1 MSISAFNLKE
11 YPPKEAELLTALGP
25 TIDLWNQLSQWMHE
39 SLSAQQDLKYMYG
52 KKYGWA
58 RRFSMGNALLSAFY
72 PRQDGFTVQIILNRA
87 ALEQASRSKLG
98 KSARQAI
105 DRAHLYAEGKW
116 LFIPVE
122 SKCDAEDV
130 RHLLQLKMECTNR
143 RSSKRPAVSEA
154 GS

>member
-1 MSISAFNLKE
+1 MSISAFHQKE
-11 YPPKEAELLTALGP
+11 HVPGEAEILAVIGTKVA
-25 TIDLWNQLSQWMHE
+25 LWNQLSQWMHE

-87 ALEQASRSKLG
+87 ALKQAVRLKLG
-98 KSARQAI
+98 KSAKEAI
-105 DRAHLYAEGKW
+105 DRAHPYAEGKW
-116 LFIPVE
+116 LFISVE
-122 SKCDAEDV
+122 SERDAEDV
-130 RHLLQLKMECTNR
+130 RQLLQLKMECTNR